1 MKDSRSKK
9 VRVWWTKPRGS
20 FSKYSLQLFLVNN
33 LTSNRLLSIHGKKD
47 EEVWLPKD
55 SLEHVVGNLQPGE
68 MYRVE
73 LRTMASDSER
83 CLEGKVPKEAFLTQP
98 LPPSN
103 VSRTL
108 LCYQL

>member
-1 MKDSRSKK
+1 MKDNRSKK
-9 VRVWWTKPRGS
+9 VRVWWTKPRGT
-20 FSKYSLQLFLVNN
+20 FSKYSLQLVLLNN
-33 LTSNRLLSIHGKKD
+33 LASNRLLSIRAKKD

-83 CLEGKVPKEAFLTQP
+83 CLEEKVPKEMFLTQP

-103 VSRTL
+103 VSRAL
-108 LCYQL
+108 VCYQL